1 MSDKITE
8 QQVRHVAKLARLK
21 ITDEQV
27 KTFTPQLNAILT
39 YIAQLEQLDTSNV
52 EPLAHCLPVSNV
64 LRDDTATLG
73 TGCFVRRVGV
83 DDAQTIEVKRGLR
96 RVGRNDMVGVF
107 AIRSIAAERAADQAG
122 ELGADRVP
130 AVRYNTLRAARTLPF
145 RTWHRCNRRLR
156 AHCNSRSHRPGP
168 AGRHRR

>member
-39 YIAQLEQLDTSNV
+39 YVAQLEQLDTSHV

-64 LRDDTATLG
+64 LRDDTIQPSLSNADALANAPAKDGEFFTIPKVLG
-73 TGCFVRRVGV
+73 
-83 DDAQTIEVKRGLR
+83 
-96 RVGRNDMVGVF
+96 N
-107 AIRSIAAERAADQAG
+107 AG
-122 ELGADRVP
+122 A
-130 AVRYNTLRAARTLPF
+130 
-145 RTWHRCNRRLR
+145 
-156 AHCNSRSHRPGP
+156 
-168 AGRHRR
+168 

>member
-64 LRDDTATLG
+64 LRDDIVQPSLSNADALANAPAKDGKFFTIPKILG
-73 TGCFVRRVGV
+73 
-83 DDAQTIEVKRGLR
+83 DP
-96 RVGRNDMVGVF
+96 
-107 AIRSIAAERAADQAG
+107 
-122 ELGADRVP
+122 GA
-130 AVRYNTLRAARTLPF
+130 
-145 RTWHRCNRRLR
+145 
-156 AHCNSRSHRPGP
+156 
-168 AGRHRR
+168 

>member
-64 LRDDTATLG
+64 LRDDTIKPSLSNADALANAPAKDGEFFTIPKVLSDPG
-73 TGCFVRRVGV
+73 T
-83 DDAQTIEVKRGLR
+83 
-96 RVGRNDMVGVF
+96 
-107 AIRSIAAERAADQAG
+107 
-122 ELGADRVP
+122 
-130 AVRYNTLRAARTLPF
+130 
-145 RTWHRCNRRLR
+145 
-156 AHCNSRSHRPGP
+156 
-168 AGRHRR
+168 